1 VLLMNLPFVKTLKVG
16 FCRPPWLLVSKAL
29 THMESLNAWNA
40 WMALGHS
47 ISSILVIPSWMNW
60 VVPLSFHIL
69 HTQSLMTFAL
79 FVRRPLMVNRNA
91 GQLISGGMIL
101 NVIFC
106 EAHMVCWVRIW

>member
-1 VLLMNLPFVKTLKVG
+1 VLLMNSPFAKTLKVG

-40 WMALGHS
+40 WMALGCSVSS
-47 ISSILVIPSWMNW
+47 ISVMLSWMNW
-60 VVPLSFHIL
+60 VVTLSFHISY
-69 HTQSLMTFAL
+69 TQSLMTFAL
-79 FVRRPLMVNRNA
+79 LVQRPLMANKNA
-91 GQLISGGMIL
+91 RQLISGGMIL